1 MSFFWRENHFDTA
14 FLNSNPYLL
23 YVSLRIPIHVASRV
37 EQLQISS
44 GLRVR
49 QMNLTA
55 TIKLDEKRYADMGE
69 GVCFWWGIPREQDFI
84 SK

>member
-1 MSFFWRENHFDTA
+1 
-14 FLNSNPYLL
+14 
-23 YVSLRIPIHVASRV
+23 
-37 EQLQISS
+37 
-44 GLRVR
+44 
-49 QMNLTA
+49 MNLTA